1 MKRFKFLLLIF
12 TIMMMNMGV
21 CGCMNFLDNQL
32 GYSDVEY
39 ISAIEEALKSKYD
52 LSFKVES
59 LGGAYGT
66 GDNTT
71 IKAWCYC
78 REGEY
83 ANLKFMAEVDKADLN
98 IVKDEYL
105 NIVAA
110 NMVSKEILKK
120 SGMKAKV
127 YSVIETSVY
136 SSASEIANLKDYL
149 AQIGYYFVT
158 THLFIETESEYDL
171 NKYAEIVYEIG
182 KSAESVGSRELS
194 IIVWFVEQLTDD
206 IDTTFYETD
215 IGKRYNA
222 FVKKEYVKCYS
233 TVQLKGGELSTDMDS
248 IIATLEKE

>member
-1 MKRFKFLLLIF
+1 
-12 TIMMMNMGV
+12 
-21 CGCMNFLDNQL
+21 MNFLDNQL

-71 IKAWCYC
+71 IKAWCC
-78 REGEY
+78 CKEGEY
-83 ANLKFMAEVDKADLN
+83 AELKFMAEIDKEDLS

-110 NMVSKEILKK
+110 DMISKEILTQ
-120 SGMKAKV
+120 SGMEAKV

-136 SSASEIANLKDYL
+136 SSASEIGDLNEYL
-149 AQIGYYFVT
+149 AQLGNYFVT
-158 THLFIETESEYDL
+158 THFFVETESECDL

-182 KSAESVGSRELS
+182 KSAENVESRELS
-194 IIVWFVEQLTDD
+194 IIVWFVKELTDD
-206 IDTTFYETD
+206 INKTFYETD

-222 FVKKEYVKCYS
+222 FVEKEYVKCYS
-233 TVQLKGGELSTDMDS
+233 TVQLKGGDLSTDMDS